1 MNELHEM
8 TEGDVDMLVRSL
20 TRIKRLGED
29 MAMDGSARGFE
40 IYRTARDALEVLA
53 FDRISR
59 ETLARLNGR
68 SEPEMFQ
75 DYVVQPGVAAFLLN
89 DELIHAIK
97 AFRKEYPETDLK
109 TAKHW
114 CDAYREHLRRPN
126 AF

>member
-1 MNELHEM
+1 MQDLHQM
-8 TEGDVDMLVRSL
+8 AEGDVNTIAKNLAQILEISEGL
-20 TRIKRLGED
+20 ANGGI
-29 MAMDGSARGFE
+29 APGFK
-40 IYRTARDALEVLA
+40 IYQLARDTLEVLA
-53 FDRISR
+53 FDRIGR
-59 ETLARLNGR
+59 DTLARLNGR

-75 DYVVQPGVAAFLLN
+75 DYVVHPGVAAFLLN